1 MGFHSVVSD
10 RVVEGF
16 TAGGQCPELVGGH
29 PPHGTPAAG
38 DVARGREGFEF
49 ALSGGVQVEGLS
61 GFHGVSFAHVTIL
74 QQLEASSGPLV
85 PLPPLSH
92 SNYATEA
99 LGIDAAERLLKFPV
113 HLLDDMARNMAV
125 PSCVSQNAGF

>member
-1 MGFHSVVSD
+1 M
-10 RVVEGF
+10 VEGF
-16 TAGGQCPELVGGH
+16 TAGGQCPELVSGH

-38 DVARGREGFEF
+38 DVTRGREGFEF

-85 PLPPLSH
+85 PLCQ
-92 SNYATEA
+92 
-99 LGIDAAERLLKFPV
+99 AERHPRRTIAPRDKKSLSLSSSFLKRST
-113 HLLDDMARNMAV
+113 A
-125 PSCVSQNAGF
+125 